1 MDNAAATTAGQRLIP
16 APQVTKVGTRIL
28 IRLATVLT
36 AKKSSSAR
44 LPEPSN
50 NGKRQKT
57 NSRGVCRDGSSAASW
72 TKTFTPKS
80 KIFGKSRLSPAWPS
94 HRGYGSIWFM
104 GTSQLPHEPTAKE
117 RSAQEMFAP
126 GARTKFQKLNDFG
139 SWFLVL
145 GSWLEFR
152 GRRDRHQYLRCCNRR
167 SCSGR
172 ALDREQSGQG
182 FRRQDSAILLPR
194 PFERLPQSLAGQ
206 FGEAGTN

>member
-1 MDNAAATTAGQRLIP
+1 MDNAAAATAGQRLIP

-117 RSAQEMFAP
+117 RSAQEMFELQVAGIDTNIYDAATDDHVQAEFLTASNQGRAF
-126 GARTKFQKLNDFG
+126 GARIQPYFSHGLLSDLLHNLQSNFG
-139 SWFLVL
+139 
-145 GSWLEFR
+145 G
-152 GRRDRHQYLRCCNRR
+152 
-167 SCSGR
+167 
-172 ALDREQSGQG
+172 
-182 FRRQDSAILLPR
+182 
-194 PFERLPQSLAGQ
+194 
-206 FGEAGTN
+206 